1 MKAIY
6 LFNMKKLIYILLTLI
21 ILAAGCSREKSS
33 PSTADSAKAATTEQV
48 LHDSQITLYQDGRT
62 TAVIEAKY
70 IEKRFGQQNTMARDI
85 IAHFYDSTGT
95 MTSWL
100 VADSGEVEENSNR
113 MTVWGNIEATSKD
126 SVKLYTESLN
136 WDQKINK
143 VVTEDYVEIH
153 REDVIMRGYG
163 METDRTLKNFVIKHN
178 VSGKLDQLPVQE
190 K

>member
-1 MKAIY
+1 MKR
-6 LFNMKKLIYILLTLI
+6 LFCILLAGIFLI
-21 ILAAGCSREKSS
+21 LGCSQDKPV
-33 PSTADSAKAATTEQV
+33 PSTSDSSKTAATEQV

-70 IEKRFGQQNTMARDI
+70 IEKRFGQQKTIAREI
-85 IAHFYDSTGT
+85 IAHFYDSSGT
-95 MTSWL
+95 LTSWL

-136 WDQKINK
+136 WDQKINR

-153 REDVIMRGYG
+153 RQKSIMRGFG
-163 METDRTLKNFVIKHN
+163 METDRNLKNFVIKRN
-178 VSGKLDQLPVQE
+178 VTGKLQNLPEQQ
-190 K
+190 